1 MFDENTITNEII
13 FQTCAVPSDLKLLN
27 FSLMKRVYWTFVS
40 GLLLTAL
47 LLNGCRP
54 KSAQETASL
63 GTDTS
68 SLSTADLTEYKK
80 VCDSIITQLGK
91 LPSLSSVCEM
101 AGQVIRFKDSLEWL
115 RNTPGTLS
123 KEDSLL
129 TAPLD
134 KKGYET
140 LLAYQRLVSFGLPVA
155 ADIPEVIRNESIS
168 DDLSLKL
175 LPSSVSSSF
184 FTGKKFFFL
193 GGGPFLN
200 RVEDEQGKSI
210 FKDPQGK
217 PEIRFSCSVNENSV
231 LLLDAVSHIKNI
243 HTGVTFGPPL
253 SSYESGLQEV
263 NGIGSLAHEFAGGIP
278 VMFITT
284 NGIIPARLISVTHKL
299 VPEQLGCVSDN
310 PRAVFACAE
319 IPGKEILAVYIPL
332 DDQKIITCTVK
343 RKGKLWTADLNSD
356 GVPEI
361 ACVSDT
367 FEGISSDTMARI
379 IWYVNMEGTWKIVD
393 RAEELDC
400 T

>member
-80 VCDSIITQLGK
+80 VCDSIITQLGQ

-175 LPSSVSSSF
+175 LPSSGSSSF
-184 FTGKKFFFL
+184 FTGKKFSFW
-193 GGGPFLN
+193 
-200 RVEDEQGKSI
+200 VEVHS
-210 FKDPQGK
+210 
-217 PEIRFSCSVNENSV
+217 
-231 LLLDAVSHIKNI
+231 
-243 HTGVTFGPPL
+243 
-253 SSYESGLQEV
+253 
-263 NGIGSLAHEFAGGIP
+263 
-278 VMFITT
+278 
-284 NGIIPARLISVTHKL
+284 
-299 VPEQLGCVSDN
+299 
-310 PRAVFACAE
+310 
-319 IPGKEILAVYIPL
+319 
-332 DDQKIITCTVK
+332 
-343 RKGKLWTADLNSD
+343 
-356 GVPEI
+356 
-361 ACVSDT
+361 
-367 FEGISSDTMARI
+367 
-379 IWYVNMEGTWKIVD
+379 
-393 RAEELDC
+393 
-400 T
+400 